1 MADKSFRAYRGRDD
15 IDANSPDSVR
25 DPLAELARLIGQN
38 DTAGDYRGGA
48 RREPVQQYEDDVAPV
63 APAQSHGQ
71 DWAAEERY
79 DDQHQYAEENYAE
92 PQSAE
97 AYPALRDDYPRFSQ
111 EDAREPQFDDR
122 YFEPAAQEQARQDPA
137 RQGPARNAPP
147 AYEDQYRDEP
157 PPSLPRGRQLPTL
170 APAAHDVEAYEPDAR
185 YADEQEEGYQD
196 DGQWH
201 DEAGDQGYAEEP
213 YDDET
218 ESAPRRSRLSLVLGV
233 AGLILI
239 GAVSAFAYRAVVGNA
254 SLIPSLPPIIK
265 ASGSPNKIVPAQAA
279 SAGNTGTSD
288 SNTAEKLVPREEQP
302 VQIQPQ
308 NAPPRVVATIPVVPQ
323 SAILP
328 TAQSANAGAAQ
339 SVFPPPPAPAAPP
352 AAPASGSGEPKKIHT
367 VTIRTNQAAGNTE
380 PAAQSAPVAH
390 APVSIAPRATTAAPR
405 PSANAPLSLVPGS
418 QGYATPVQSPR
429 TRVARAEPA
438 NAPLATTPTEASSAP
453 ARGGYSVQ
461 VSSQRSEAEAES
473 SYKELQAKYPGQLA
487 SHHASVRRADLGE
500 KGTYYRAM
508 VGPFASAESAAAMC
522 SSLKSAGGSCIVQR
536 N

>member
-97 AYPALRDDYPRFSQ
+97 AHPALRDDYPRFSQ

-122 YFEPAAQEQARQDPA
+122 YFEPAAQDQARQD
-137 RQGPARNAPP
+137 PARNAPP
-147 AYEDQYRDEP
+147 AYQDQYRDELP
-157 PPSLPRGRQLPTL
+157 PLLPRGRGLPAL
-170 APAAHDVEAYEPDAR
+170 APVAHDVEAYEPDAG
-185 YADEQEEGYQD
+185 YADEQEEGYQE

-201 DEAGDQGYAEEP
+201 GEADDQGYAEER

-218 ESAPRRSRLSLVLGV
+218 ESAPRRSGLSLVLGV

-239 GAVSAFAYRAVVGNA
+239 GAVSAFAYRAVVGNG

-279 SAGNTGTSD
+279 SAGNPGTSD

-302 VQIQPQ
+302 VPIQPQ

-323 SAILP
+323 SATLSA
-328 TAQSANAGAAQ
+328 AQTANAGPPQ
-339 SVFPPPPAPAAPP
+339 SVFPPPTASGAPP
-352 AAPASGSGEPKKIHT
+352 AAAGSAEPKKIHT
-367 VTIRTNQAAGNTE
+367 VTIRTNQAAGGNNE

-390 APVSIAPRATTAAPR
+390 APASIAPRATAVSR

-418 QGYATPVQSPR
+418 QGYAAPVQSPR
-429 TRVARAEPA
+429 TQVARAEPA
-438 NAPLATTPTEASSAP
+438 NAPLATTPTGASSAP
-453 ARGGYSVQ
+453 AGGGYSVQ
-461 VSSQRSEAEAES
+461 VSSQRSEAEAAS
-473 SYKELQAKYPGQLA
+473 SYKELQAKYPGQLG

>member
-1 MADKSFRAYRGRDD
+1 
-15 IDANSPDSVR
+15 
-25 DPLAELARLIGQN
+25 
-38 DTAGDYRGGA
+38 
-48 RREPVQQYEDDVAPV
+48 
-63 APAQSHGQ
+63 
-71 DWAAEERY
+71 
-79 DDQHQYAEENYAE
+79 
-92 PQSAE
+92 
-97 AYPALRDDYPRFSQ
+97 
-111 EDAREPQFDDR
+111 
-122 YFEPAAQEQARQDPA
+122 
-137 RQGPARNAPP
+137 
-147 AYEDQYRDEP
+147 
-157 PPSLPRGRQLPTL
+157 
-170 APAAHDVEAYEPDAR
+170 
-185 YADEQEEGYQD
+185 
-196 DGQWH
+196 
-201 DEAGDQGYAEEP
+201 
-213 YDDET
+213 
-218 ESAPRRSRLSLVLGV
+218 
-233 AGLILI
+233 
-239 GAVSAFAYRAVVGNA
+239 VVGNA